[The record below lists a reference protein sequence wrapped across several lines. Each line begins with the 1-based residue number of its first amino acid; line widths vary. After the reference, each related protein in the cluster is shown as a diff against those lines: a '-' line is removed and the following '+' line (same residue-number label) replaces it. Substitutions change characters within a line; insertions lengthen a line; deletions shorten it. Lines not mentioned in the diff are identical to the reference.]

1 MSRSAGDM
9 RRRPPRRVARWLIR
23 AGSCNQPSSVIG
35 VEVNHRAHVESLLR
49 SAATEHEQLLNRLPP
64 QLAASLPVDA
74 QGLTQAIDHLAI
86 AAGLSDEARRSLIRP
101 HAINPAVMHA
111 RVFGRAPL
119 APETVVGSFVE
130 GARVRADALAGL
142 ADVVGGERLGQAVR
156 ELLVE
161 HPPPAGAEGE
171 DVVPVLRATYRAQE
185 RAALLIAAALD
196 LIGDD

>member
-1 MSRSAGDM
+1 MKPAAPVNGGGRCSPTHRGHC
-9 RRRPPRRVARWLIR
+9 AR
-23 AGSCNQPSSVIG
+23 AASVVG
-35 VEVNHRAHVESLLR
+35 VEVNHRAHVEALLR
-49 SAATEHEQLLNRLPP
+49 SATTEHQRLLSQLPP
-64 QLAASLPVDA
+64 ELAASLPVDA

-86 AAGLSDEARRSLIRP
+86 AAGLSDDARRGLIRP
-101 HAINPAVMHA
+101 HAVNPAVMHA

-142 ADVVGGERLGQAVR
+142 ADAAGGERLGQAVR

-161 HPPPAGAEGE
+161 HPPPVGADGE
-171 DVVPVLRATYRAQE
+171 DVVPALRATYAAQE

-196 LIGDD
+196 LIGD